1 MKKNFITVTKKAAFA
16 AVLAAA
22 VSAAV
27 PAAPAQ
33 AAVKLDKKSVTMYA
47 GQTVTLRLTG
57 TKKNVKWTS
66 AKKAVATVS
75 RKGKITAKKAGKTV
89 IKATVSKK
97 TYKCTVTVKN
107 PYLNKKNVTLAAWD
121 VMKLELNGAIA
132 ETFASSDRT
141 VASVG
146 TSGTVTARKEGTA
159 VITVTDTKGR
169 TYTCAITVT
178 AAQEEDNAGT
188 DDSTSAGSTGSASGS
203 TDVQAP
209 AVTQHVHDWVAHYS
223 YAGNGKAVVDGYFCS
238 DVTCADNRGYGTD
251 NGWRGE
257 TAPGYTSEFGYG
269 TGSTGNTQPS
279 QDVTVNQPVNDNTG
293 NNTGS
298 QTGNTGS
305 GTDDTQTPGAA
316 VTEPEQPAAHTHSW
330 TVPVMS
336 ADGLTLTGYKC
347 AGCGE
352 ESHVHAWDTEVKVEG
367 GFSAGAVKGWKC
379 ACGEEISTEDYDR
392 LTAANKEAAA
402 EIRRAWIA
410 QNITAGMTDLEKAR
424 KALMEITAWTY
435 GACPAYTQ
443 AELCR
448 TDVCSGGNSTFAA
461 FCKDMGIQAETF
473 AAYQYTGQKDHF
485 MCYVYVNGEKLVA
498 DATPGGHGTMGTSG
512 EFWTEEGFWAYCDLC
527 DGNITAE
534 EFEQMIAAQVR

>member
-1 MKKNFITVTKKAAFA
+1 MKKNLMAVTKKAAFA

-22 VSAAV
+22 VSASV
-27 PAAPAQ
+27 KTAPAQ

-66 AKKAVATVS
+66 AKKAVASVNK
-75 RKGKITAKKAGKTV
+75 KGKITAKKAGKTV
-89 IKATVSKK
+89 IKAAVSRK
-97 TYKCTVTVKN
+97 TYTCKVTVKN
-107 PYLNKKNVTLAAWD
+107 PYLNKKNVTLEAWD
-121 VMKLELNGAIA
+121 VMKLELNGAVA
-132 ETFASSDRT
+132 ETFASSDKT

-169 TYTCAITVT
+169 TYTCTVTVT
-178 AAQEEDNAGT
+178 AAQGE
-188 DDSTSAGSTGSASGS
+188 DSTADNDSASASTDNTGSASGS
-203 TDVQAP
+203 TGTQSP

-293 NNTGS
+293 NNAGS
-298 QTGNTGS
+298 QTGNTGNNTGN
-305 GTDDTQTPGAA
+305 GTDNTQTQAPGAA

-336 ADGLTLTGYKC
+336 ADGIMLTGYKC

-352 ESHVHAWDTEVKVEG
+352 ESHVHVWSEGIMEGTWVKARRC
-367 GFSAGAVKGWKC
+367 S
-379 ACGEEISTEDYDR
+379 CGETISAEDYDALR
-392 LTAANKEAAA
+392 STEEAVQSQVMN
-402 EIRRAWIA
+402 AWIA
-410 QNITAGMTDLEKAR
+410 KNITAGMSDLEKAK
-424 KALMEITAWTY
+424 KAAAEMNSWAYAYENKGISCLAKTAT
-435 GACPAYTQ
+435 C
-443 AELCR
+443 L
-448 TDVCSGGNSTFAA
+448 GGNTAFAEYCNA
-461 FCKDMGIQAETF
+461 MGIRAEVF
-473 AAYQYTGQKDHF
+473 SAGQYVGGDHHLT
-485 MCYVYVNGEKLVA
+485 YVYVNGEKLVA
-498 DATPGGHGTMGTSG
+498 DATPGGGITGPGTL
-512 EFWTEEGFWAYCDLC
+512 WTEEALSLYCDLL
-527 DGNITAE
+527 DGIITDE
-534 EFEQMIAAQVR
+534 EYEAQIGQYER